1 MNKKALIFGISGQD
15 GYFLTKLLL
24 SKNYLVYGCT
34 RDLNQNFY
42 FEKKLVKVFEINK
55 YNKKNILTIIENIKP
70 DEIYNL
76 SGLSSVAKSFK
87 KSKETF
93 ISIVETNSYILEIL
107 TKNKNIKYYNACSS
121 ECFGDTGNESANEKT
136 KFKPS
141 SPYAIAKSTAYWT
154 LNMYRE
160 VHNIYACSGIL
171 FNHESHIRPN
181 YFVTKK
187 IISSAYRI
195 SLGSHEKLELGDL
208 SVVRDWG
215 WAPEYV
221 EAMWLMLQQEVPED
235 YVIATG
241 KSHTLKQF
249 VKIVFEEFNL
259 DWKKYVHINK
269 KFVRDNELK
278 ISKADPKLAWERL
291 GWKAKTDFRNLIKK
305 LIFNEKNTL

>member
-1 MNKKALIFGISGQD
+1 
-15 GYFLTKLLL
+15 
-24 SKNYLVYGCT
+24 
-34 RDLNQNFY
+34 
-42 FEKKLVKVFEINK
+42 
-55 YNKKNILTIIENIKP
+55 
-70 DEIYNL
+70 
-76 SGLSSVAKSFK
+76 
-87 KSKETF
+87 
-93 ISIVETNSYILEIL
+93 
-107 TKNKNIKYYNACSS
+107 
-121 ECFGDTGNESANEKT
+121 
-136 KFKPS
+136 
-141 SPYAIAKSTAYWT
+141 
-154 LNMYRE
+154 MYRK

-187 IISSAYRI
+187 IISSAHRI
-195 SLGSHEKLELGDL
+195 SLGSSEKLELGDL

-221 EAMWLMLQQEVPED
+221 EAMWLMLQQKVPEN

-249 VKIVFEEFNL
+249 VQIVFEEFNL

-269 KFVRDNELK
+269 KFIRDNELK
-278 ISKADPKLAWERL
+278 ISKANPKLAWERL

>member
-1 MNKKALIFGISGQD
+1 MFFNKTIIIK
-15 GYFLTKLLL
+15 KLFSLW
-24 SKNYLVYGCT
+24 NYQ
-34 RDLNQNFY
+34 RSQNFH
-42 FEKKLVKVFEINK
+42 FEKNLVKLFQLSK
-55 YNKKNILTIIENIKP
+55 YNKKNILTIIENVKP
-70 DEIYNL
+70 NEVYNL

-136 KFKPS
+136 KFKPC

-154 LNMYRE
+154 SNMYRK

-195 SLGSHEKLELGDL
+195 SRGS
-208 SVVRDWG
+208 
-215 WAPEYV
+215 
-221 EAMWLMLQQEVPED
+221 
-235 YVIATG
+235 T
-241 KSHTLKQF
+241 
-249 VKIVFEEFNL
+249 
-259 DWKKYVHINK
+259 
-269 KFVRDNELK
+269 
-278 ISKADPKLAWERL
+278 
-291 GWKAKTDFRNLIKK
+291 
-305 LIFNEKNTL
+305 KNSN